1 MEIATDPVDQ
11 QRWVSSS
18 EIPWAPLSCFLQH
31 SLKLSTVPL
40 SITFRSWRRVIVTG
54 IIVLETFQQ
63 TPDCWLGLLHVTR
76 VQREAE
82 SEKQNFLISLDPTNK
97 GLVGNKEGSVLYLG
111 QEIYSILY
119 NKTCRHC
126 LAQII
131 IIMTILLL
139 LIMLILANIWVGI
152 SDQALF

>member
-1 MEIATDPVDQ
+1 M
-11 QRWVSSS
+11 SSS
-18 EIPWAPLSCFLQH
+18 EISWAPLSCFLQH

-40 SITFRSWRRVIVTG
+40 SVTFRSRRRVIVTG

-82 SEKQNFLISLDPTNK
+82 SEKQNSLTSLDPTNQ
-97 GLVGNKEGSVLYLG
+97 GLVCNKEGSVLYVG

-119 NKTCRHC
+119 NKTCRNC

-139 LIMLILANIWVGI
+139 LIMFILTNIWMGLI
-152 SDQALF
+152 NQALF

>member
-1 MEIATDPVDQ
+1 M
-11 QRWVSSS
+11 SSS
-18 EIPWAPLSCFLQH
+18 EISWAPLSCFLQH

-40 SITFRSWRRVIVTG
+40 SVTFRSRRRVIVTG

-82 SEKQNFLISLDPTNK
+82 SEKQNSLTSLDPTNQ
-97 GLVGNKEGSVLYLG
+97 GLVCNKEGSVLYVG

-119 NKTCRHC
+119 NKTCRNC

-139 LIMLILANIWVGI
+139 LIMLILTNIWMGI
-152 SDQALF
+152 INQALF

>member
-1 MEIATDPVDQ
+1 M
-11 QRWVSSS
+11 
-18 EIPWAPLSCFLQH
+18 
-31 SLKLSTVPL
+31 
-40 SITFRSWRRVIVTG
+40 TG

-82 SEKQNFLISLDPTNK
+82 SEKQNPLTSSG
-97 GLVGNKEGSVLYLG
+97 GLVYNKEGSVLYLG

-119 NKTCRHC
+119 NKTCRNC
-126 LAQII
+126 LAQIMI

-139 LIMLILANIWVGI
+139 LIMLILSNIGVGI
-152 SDQALF
+152 INQALF

>member
-1 MEIATDPVDQ
+1 M
-11 QRWVSSS
+11 
-18 EIPWAPLSCFLQH
+18 
-31 SLKLSTVPL
+31 
-40 SITFRSWRRVIVTG
+40 TG

-82 SEKQNFLISLDPTNK
+82 SEKQNPLTSSDQTNQ
-97 GLVGNKEGSVLYLG
+97 GLVYNKEGSVLYLG

-119 NKTCRHC
+119 NKTCRNC
-126 LAQII
+126 LAQIMI

-139 LIMLILANIWVGI
+139 LIMLILSNIGVGI
-152 SDQALF
+152 INQALF